1 VLLSFRNDAIPRLCR
16 KCRVV
21 MPGCIVAADS
31 LVYSSG
37 GSVRSH
43 TTSEL
48 RSSSVILLK

>member
-1 VLLSFRNDAIPRLCR
+1 VLLSSRNGTIPHRCR

-31 LVYSSG
+31 LIYSSG

>member
-1 VLLSFRNDAIPRLCR
+1 
-16 KCRVV
+16 
-21 MPGCIVAADS
+21 MPGCDARLHRYADS
-31 LVYSSG
+31 LIYSSG